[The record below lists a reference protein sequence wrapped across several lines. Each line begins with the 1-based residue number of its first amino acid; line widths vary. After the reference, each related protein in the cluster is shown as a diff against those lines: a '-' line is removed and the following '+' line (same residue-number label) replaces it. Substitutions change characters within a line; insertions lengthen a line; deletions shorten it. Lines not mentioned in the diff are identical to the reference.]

1 MKGWG
6 QVMKQ
11 KKAVWEYLLFSYVE
25 PVTNMKEYRKLKRWV
40 WRARFLYMVV
50 SPIATVMIIISNMQ
64 VLGDYPPL
72 ILAVALLCVG
82 LATLALYIF
91 PIFKSMF
98 GAGVQGFED
107 GLNDKT
113 TTYTVTHEYGN
124 SYSVTSRTDDN
135 GCLFAVMG
143 GFFQFV
149 LCWLLCISVAPF
161 ITFRKIHKATKR
173 LKEYRK
179 MRRGNR

>member
-1 MKGWG
+1 
-6 QVMKQ
+6 MKQ

-40 WRARFLYMVV
+40 WWARFLYMV
-50 SPIATVMIIISNMQ
+50 SFIAAVIIVISNMQ
-64 VLGDYPPL
+64 LSGGDPL
-72 ILAVALLCVG
+72 LIFAVILLCLG

-98 GAGVQGFED
+98 GAGWQGYED
-107 GLNDKT
+107 GLADKT

-124 SYSVTSRTDDN
+124 SYSVTSRTNDN
-135 GCLFAVMG
+135 GCLFAVLG
-143 GFFQFV
+143 WLFQFV
-149 LCWLLCISVAPF
+149 LCWLLCISVTPF
-161 ITFRKIHKATKR
+161 ITFRKIHKAAKR

-179 MRRGNR
+179 MHQGKR